1 MLLPVPSWRNS
12 RLLPRGV
19 TYTKQKAR
27 SFAPSLL
34 LLLVATWLEWLKV
47 ALGCATEGALPIWWQ
62 LLKGGVGR
70 DAVLGVAN
78 RRVVDILALLATP
91 LAHRFL
97 FHRIVVGFLVGKV
110 KRPQQTQLSGQN
122 HRQNKNEEAGSGYA
136 ALAHPFLLAGS
147 CGITSLHCACPSLSA
162 RRRGPC
168 KLTKQR
174 SAAQPTFVI

>member
-1 MLLPVPSWRNS
+1 MLRAFCFCWW
-12 RLLPRGV
+12 
-19 TYTKQKAR
+19 
-27 SFAPSLL
+27 
-34 LLLVATWLEWLKV
+34 ATWLEWLKV

-110 KRPQQTQLSGQN
+110 KRPQQTQFSSQN
-122 HRQNKNEEAGSGYA
+122 HWLNKNEGVGIGYA
-136 ALAHPFLLAGS
+136 ALAFPLTLLVEQSLYSECPLASAGP
-147 CGITSLHCACPSLSA
+147 LHKSKCHTLP
-162 RRRGPC
+162 
-168 KLTKQR
+168 
-174 SAAQPTFVI
+174 